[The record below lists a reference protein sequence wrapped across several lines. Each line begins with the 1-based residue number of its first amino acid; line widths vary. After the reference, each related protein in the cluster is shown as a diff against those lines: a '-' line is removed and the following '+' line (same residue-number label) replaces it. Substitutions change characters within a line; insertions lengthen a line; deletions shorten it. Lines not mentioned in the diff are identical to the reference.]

1 MRGEIFNKNNL
12 LVLLIL
18 ISIFSFF
25 FGFYFEEN
33 SAGGGK
39 ADFNNTWRN
48 LQMFETNDQLNLIKP
63 NFLEILKFT
72 KFKVIKQFAQL
83 ALLILN

>member
-48 LQMFETNDQLNLIKP
+48 LQMFETNDLFI
-63 NFLEILKFT
+63 
-72 KFKVIKQFAQL
+72 
-83 ALLILN
+83 